1 MKLPRL
7 SLDADM
13 VRKLVALPARLRDAI
28 LTIERNEHALVALAN
43 RLDALSSRVEV
54 GEAAPAGLAADKM
67 RPEYSAAYDLPEP
80 LVTVCIATYNR
91 SELLVTR
98 AVRSI
103 LAQDYRNLQIV
114 VVGDACTD
122 DTEQRMAQVR
132 DGRVTF
138 FNLPERGKYPED
150 PHARWMVAGSA
161 AMNEGLRRAEGQFV
175 THLDDDDEHLPERI
189 TTLLGDIRRARA
201 DLVYHPFWREQP
213 DGSWRLVEAEGFQ
226 RRAVST
232 GSILYHRWFSRVH
245 WDLDAYR
252 MGEPGDWNR
261 LRKLSYLGASTVR
274 CSTALLRHF
283 CERKQGVAG
292 APASQNTGGSRS

>member
-7 SLDADM
+7 NLDAEL
-13 VRKLVALPARLRDAI
+13 VRKLLALPARLRDAV
-28 LTIERNEHALVALAN
+28 LTIERNEHALGALAV
-43 RLDALSSRVEV
+43 RVDALSSRVEL
-54 GEAAPAGLAADKM
+54 GESAPAALAADKI
-67 RPEYSAAYDLPEP
+67 RLEYYAAYELPEP

-91 SELLVTR
+91 AELLLKR

-103 LAQDYRNLQIV
+103 LEQDYRNLQVV

-122 DTEQRMAQVR
+122 DTEKRMAQVR

-150 PHARWMVAGSA
+150 PHSRWMVAGSA

-175 THLDDDDEHLPERI
+175 THLDDDDEHLPQRI
-189 TTLLGDIRRARA
+189 STLLAEIRRARA
-201 DLVYHPFWREQP
+201 DLIYHPFWRELP
-213 DGSWRLVEAEGFQ
+213 DGSWRLVEAAGFQ

-232 GSILYHRWFSRVH
+232 GSILYHRWFARVH

-274 CSTALLRHF
+274 CSAPLLRHF
-283 CERKQGVAG
+283 CERKQGGDSAT
-292 APASQNTGGSRS
+292 AAQNTGNSRP